1 MASHSSPM
9 RIGIFGAGA
18 IGQMVARHID
28 QGHLNAV
35 LSGIADADHPKAAA
49 LNASLRSAPP
59 ILDLDELLDR
69 SDWIVEAAS
78 QAALPTLIPEVLAH
92 RKNVLV
98 MSVGGLL
105 GRDDWF
111 REAASRGCRIL
122 FPSGAIAG
130 LDGLR
135 AACVGRMESVTL
147 TSRKPVHALA
157 GTPFISAQGIQ
168 LDELTEDTVVF
179 DGPAADAA
187 CAFPAT
193 SNVAAA
199 LALTVGDRCEV
210 RVRVVASPQ
219 GVRNIHEIEACGEFG
234 SLRMLCENV
243 PSEANPKTSKLA
255 ALSALATL
263 ATIAGSPL
271 SAQMAPERRVGP
283 TSLSIPA
290 TASK

>member
-1 MASHSSPM
+1 
-9 RIGIFGAGA
+9 
-18 IGQMVARHID
+18 
-28 QGHLNAV
+28 
-35 LSGIADADHPKAAA
+35 
-49 LNASLRSAPP
+49 
-59 ILDLDELLDR
+59 
-69 SDWIVEAAS
+69 
-78 QAALPTLIPEVLAH
+78 
-92 RKNVLV
+92 
-98 MSVGGLL
+98 
-105 GRDDWF
+105 
-111 REAASRGCRIL
+111 
-122 FPSGAIAG
+122 
-130 LDGLR
+130 
-135 AACVGRMESVTL
+135 MESVTL

>member
-1 MASHSSPM
+1 MTIYTSPT

-28 QGHLNAV
+28 AGRLNAI
-35 LSGIADADHPKAAA
+35 LSGITDVDYPKAASFVA
-49 LNASLRSAPP
+49 TLRTTPPVLNLAQ
-59 ILDLDELLDR
+59 LLDH

-78 QAALPTLIPEVLAH
+78 QAALPALIPEVLAQ

-105 GRDDWF
+105 GHEDWF
-111 REAASRGCRIL
+111 REAKRCGSQIL

-135 AACVGRMESVTL
+135 SACVGKMESVTL
-147 TSRKPVHALA
+147 TSRKPVRALT
-157 GTPFISAQGIQ
+157 GTRYVAEHGIQ
-168 LDELTEDTVVF
+168 LATLTEDSVIF
-179 DGPAADAA
+179 EGLAADAA
-187 CAFPAT
+187 RAFPAT

-210 RVRVVASPQ
+210 RVRVVASPASS
-219 GVRNIHEIEACGEFG
+219 RNIHEIDARGEFG
-234 SLRMLCENV
+234 WMRFVVQNV

-263 ATIAGSPL
+263 ATITDSPKA
-271 SAQMAPERRVGP
+271 AQRHDPPGLPV
-283 TSLSIPA
+283 PA
-290 TASK
+290 MASK